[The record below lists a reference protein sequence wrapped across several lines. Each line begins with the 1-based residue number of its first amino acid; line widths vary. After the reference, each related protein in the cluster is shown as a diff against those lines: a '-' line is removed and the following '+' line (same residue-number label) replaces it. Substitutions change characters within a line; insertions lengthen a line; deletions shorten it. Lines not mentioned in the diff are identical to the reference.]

1 MRTHCAKYTIM
12 ITAEDK
18 PMKTIG
24 IDIGGTQLRAAV
36 LDEQYRIIDVF
47 KTANDRSL
55 ACRENCDKLI
65 SFIRSQNEDFAG
77 IGIGAPGPMNMKTGT
92 ILNPPNLQGWDNFA
106 IADYFREQTGLPAV
120 LNNDANVAGL
130 AEALLG
136 AGRGYESV
144 CFMGLSTGLGG
155 AYVYQGKLVN
165 GASGNAAEW
174 WNMIVNEDPWCH
186 KSANPGSLNE
196 QSSGSGLKAAA
207 TRTFGREVSTKELFD
222 LYYSGD
228 ETAKALID
236 HAADALAKGIANIT
250 CVIDPDVIIIGGSV
264 AIYNPVYVEMAAAK
278 AKQYMNF
285 PDSLHIEKAQFGDD
299 AGLIGAALLVP
310 HP

>member
-1 MRTHCAKYTIM
+1 
-12 ITAEDK
+12 
-18 PMKTIG
+18 MKTIG

-136 AGRGYESV
+136 NGNGYESV

-155 AYVYQGKLVN
+155 AYVYRGQLVN
-165 GASGNAAEW
+165 GANGNAAEW
-174 WNMIVNEDPWCH
+174 WNMVVNDDPYGH

-196 QSSGSGLKAAA
+196 QAAGSGLKATAS
-207 TRTFGREVSTKELFD
+207 RIYGRDVSTKELFD
-222 LYYSGD
+222 LYYAGD
-228 ETAKALID
+228 ETAVQIFEKATD
-236 HAADALAKGIANIT
+236 VLARGIANIT
-250 CVIDPDVIIIGGSV
+250 CVIDPDVIIVGGSV
-264 AIYNPVYVEMAAAK
+264 AIFNPLYVEAAAK
-278 AKQYMNF
+278 KAKTYMNF
-285 PDSLHIEKAQFGDD
+285 PDSLHIEPARFGDD
-299 AGLIGAALLVP
+299 AGLIGAALLVNTGKE
-310 HP
+310 